1 MQIFENLAQI
11 QWNKNTVVTIG
22 TFDGVH
28 LGHRKIIDKVH
39 EKASQINGRSFVITF
54 HPHPRKVVS
63 AGYDIKLLS
72 TTEEKIRLIDESR
85 IQNMLIINFT
95 KEFSGLTSEEFLKKY
110 IINGTGVSE
119 IVVGYDHH
127 FGKGRGGNET
137 TLREMGRESGFNVT
151 AVDEVKIDGIS
162 VSSTKIRKQL
172 DAGNVE
178 FANKLLG
185 RTYSFSG
192 KVIEG
197 DKRGRELG
205 FPTANIQSNDPDKQ
219 LPALGIYFVEFFVN
233 SEKHFGLLSIGKRPT
248 FYDSGHITPEVY
260 IYDFDK
266 DIYGENVTV
275 SVIEKLRDEEKFNS
289 ADELILQMNKDKEA
303 GLLIINKLN
312 SGNND
317 I

>member
-1 MQIFENLAQI
+1 MQIFEDLARI
-11 QWNKNTVVTIG
+11 QWNKNTVITIG

-28 LGHRKIIDKVH
+28 LGHRKIIDKVY
-39 EKASQINGRSFVITF
+39 EKAQQINGRSFVITF

-72 TTEEKIRLIDESR
+72 TTEEKIRLIEESG

-95 KEFSGLTSEEFLKKY
+95 KEFSSLTSEEFLKKY

-137 TLREMGRESGFNVT
+137 TLREMGGEYGFNVT

-162 VSSTKIRKQL
+162 VSSTKIRKYL
-172 DAGNVE
+172 ETGNIE

-185 RTYSFSG
+185 RAYSFSG

-197 DKRGRELG
+197 DKRGRQLG
-205 FPTANIQSNDPDKQ
+205 FPTANIQSGEPNKQ

-233 SEKHFGLLSIGKRPT
+233 GQKHFGLLSIGKRPT
-248 FYDSGHITPEVY
+248 FYDSGYIIPEVY
-260 IYDFDK
+260 IYDFDE
-266 DIYGENVTV
+266 DIYGEYVTV
-275 SVIEKLRDEEKFNS
+275 NVIEKLRDEEKFNS

-303 GLLIINKLN
+303 GLLIMNKII
-312 SGNND
+312 SGN
-317 I
+317 